1 MNNYNGILIVNK
13 PSGITSRDV
22 VNIVGKTLNTKKVG
36 HTGTLDPMATGVL
49 VLCLGNALK
58 VCELITANDKEY
70 TAKVILGI
78 ETETLDTTSP
88 IINTKKT
95 NITKEEI
102 EKVLNSFKGS
112 YLQEVPKYSAVKIN
126 GKKLYE
132 YAREGKEIELPKKMV
147 TIYDIQ
153 LISDITYYNDTTSF
167 YIKTTVSKGTYI
179 RSLIRDIGYKLN
191 TYGCMD
197 SLERTRQGIFNIDNS
212 YTLEEIKNNNYK
224 LLSIEE
230 SLPNIPLVE
239 VDNKTLFK
247 IRNGVKLKKFFDGDM
262 AIIKDKNKVVA
273 IYKNDLNESKL
284 FKMIDNS
291 YKD

>member
-22 VNIVGKTLNTKKVG
+22 INIVGKTLNTKKVG

-70 TAKVILGI
+70 IAKVILGI

-153 LISDITYYNDTTSF
+153 LISDITYYNDTTTF

-247 IRNGVKLKKFFDGDM
+247 IKNGVKLKKFFDGDM

-291 YKD
+291 Y

>member
-1 MNNYNGILIVNK
+1 MNNYNGILMVNK

-22 VNIVGKTLNTKKVG
+22 INIVGKTLNTKKVG

-70 TAKVILGI
+70 IAKVILGI

-153 LISDITYYNDTTSF
+153 LVSDITYYNDTTTF

-212 YTLEEIKNNNYK
+212 NTLEEIKNNNYK

-247 IRNGVKLKKFFDGDM
+247 IKNGVKLKKFFDGDM

-291 YKD
+291 Y

>member
-70 TAKVILGI
+70 IAKVILGI

-153 LISDITYYNDTTSF
+153 LISDITYYNDTTTF

-212 YTLEEIKNNNYK
+212 NTIEEIKNNNYK

-247 IRNGVKLKKFFDGDM
+247 IRNGVKLKKFFTGDM

-291 YKD
+291 Y

>member
-1 MNNYNGILIVNK
+1 
-13 PSGITSRDV
+13 
-22 VNIVGKTLNTKKVG
+22 
-36 HTGTLDPMATGVL
+36 MATGVL
-49 VLCLGNALK
+49 VLCIGNALK

-70 TAKVILGI
+70 IAKVILGI

-247 IRNGVKLKKFFDGDM
+247 IRNGVKLKKFFAGDM

-291 YKD
+291 Y

>member
-58 VCELITANDKEY
+58 VCEIITANDKEY
-70 TAKVILGI
+70 IAKVILGI

-153 LISDITYYNDTTSF
+153 LVSDITYYNDTTSF

-212 YTLEEIKNNNYK
+212 NTLEEIKNNNYK

-230 SLPNIPLVE
+230 SLPNIPLVQ

-247 IRNGVKLKKFFDGDM
+247 IKNGVKLKKFFDGDM

-291 YKD
+291 Y

>member
-1 MNNYNGILIVNK
+1 MNNYNGILMVNK

-70 TAKVILGI
+70 IAKVILGI

-126 GKKLYE
+126 GKNYMNMLEKV
-132 YAREGKEIELPKKMV
+132 KK
-147 TIYDIQ
+147 
-153 LISDITYYNDTTSF
+153 
-167 YIKTTVSKGTYI
+167 
-179 RSLIRDIGYKLN
+179 
-191 TYGCMD
+191 
-197 SLERTRQGIFNIDNS
+197 
-212 YTLEEIKNNNYK
+212 
-224 LLSIEE
+224 
-230 SLPNIPLVE
+230 
-239 VDNKTLFK
+239 
-247 IRNGVKLKKFFDGDM
+247 
-262 AIIKDKNKVVA
+262 
-273 IYKNDLNESKL
+273 
-284 FKMIDNS
+284 
-291 YKD
+291 

>member
-70 TAKVILGI
+70 IAKVILGI

-247 IRNGVKLKKFFDGDM
+247 IRNGVKLKKFFTGDM

-291 YKD
+291 Y

>member
-70 TAKVILGI
+70 IAKVILGI

-153 LISDITYYNDTTSF
+153 LVSDITYYNDTTSF

-247 IRNGVKLKKFFDGDM
+247 IRNGVKLKKFFAGDM

-291 YKD
+291 Y

>member
-22 VNIVGKTLNTKKVG
+22 INIVGKTLNTKKVG

-70 TAKVILGI
+70 IAKVILGI

-247 IRNGVKLKKFFDGDM
+247 IRNGVKLKKFFTGDM
-262 AIIKDKNKVVA
+262 VIIKDKNKVVA

-291 YKD
+291 Y

>member
-13 PSGITSRDV
+13 PSGVTSRDV

-70 TAKVILGI
+70 IAKVILGI

-247 IRNGVKLKKFFDGDM
+247 IRNGVKLKKFFAGDM

-291 YKD
+291 Y

>member
-70 TAKVILGI
+70 IAKVILGI

-153 LISDITYYNDTTSF
+153 LVSDITYYNDTTTF

-212 YTLEEIKNNNYK
+212 NTLEEIKNNNYK

-230 SLPNIPLVE
+230 SLPNIPLVQ

-247 IRNGVKLKKFFDGDM
+247 IKNGVKLKKFFDGDM

-291 YKD
+291 Y

>member
-13 PSGITSRDV
+13 PSCITSRDV
-22 VNIVGKTLNTKKVG
+22 VNIVGKTLNIKKVG

-70 TAKVILGI
+70 IAKVILGI

-153 LISDITYYNDTTSF
+153 LISDITYYNDTTTF

-212 YTLEEIKNNNYK
+212 NTIEEIKNNNYK

-247 IRNGVKLKKFFDGDM
+247 IRNGVKLKKFFAGDM

-291 YKD
+291 Y

>member
-70 TAKVILGI
+70 IAKVILGI

-179 RSLIRDIGYKLN
+179 RSLIRDIGYRLN

-247 IRNGVKLKKFFDGDM
+247 IRNGVKLKKFFTGDM

-291 YKD
+291 Y

>member
-22 VNIVGKTLNTKKVG
+22 VNIVGKTLNIKKVG

-291 YKD
+291 Y

>member
-22 VNIVGKTLNTKKVG
+22 VNIVGKTLNIKKVG

-70 TAKVILGI
+70 IAKVILGI

-112 YLQEVPKYSAVKIN
+112 YIQEVPKYSAVKIN

-153 LISDITYYNDTTSF
+153 LVSDITYYNDTTSF

-212 YTLEEIKNNNYK
+212 NTLEEIKNNNYK

-230 SLPNIPLVE
+230 SLPNIPLVQ

-247 IRNGVKLKKFFDGDM
+247 IKNGVKLKKFFTGDM

-291 YKD
+291 Y

>member
-1 MNNYNGILIVNK
+1 MNNYNGILMVNK

-70 TAKVILGI
+70 IAKVILGI

-102 EKVLNSFKGS
+102 EKVLNSFKGI

-153 LISDITYYNDTTSF
+153 LVSDITYYNDTTSF

-191 TYGCMD
+191 TCGCMD

-247 IRNGVKLKKFFDGDM
+247 IRNGVKLKKFFTGDM

-291 YKD
+291 Y

>member
-70 TAKVILGI
+70 IAKVILGI

-153 LISDITYYNDTTSF
+153 LISDITYYNDTTTF

-224 LLSIEE
+224 LLSIEK

-247 IRNGVKLKKFFDGDM
+247 IKNGVKLKKFFDGDM

-291 YKD
+291 Y

>member
-58 VCELITANDKEY
+58 VCEIITANDKEY
-70 TAKVILGI
+70 IAKVILGI

-153 LISDITYYNDTTSF
+153 LVSDITYYNDTTSF

-197 SLERTRQGIFNIDNS
+197 TLERTRQGIFNIDNS

-247 IRNGVKLKKFFDGDM
+247 IRNGVKLKKFFTGDM

-291 YKD
+291 Y

>member
-247 IRNGVKLKKFFDGDM
+247 IRNGVKLKKFFTGDM

-273 IYKNDLNESKL
+273 IYKTDLNESKL

-291 YKD
+291 Y

>member
-291 YKD
+291 Y

>member
-70 TAKVILGI
+70 IAKVILGI
-78 ETETLDTTSP
+78 ETETLDMTSP

-247 IRNGVKLKKFFDGDM
+247 IRNGVKLKKFFTGDM

-291 YKD
+291 Y

>member
-70 TAKVILGI
+70 IAKVILGI

-153 LISDITYYNDTTSF
+153 LVSDITYYNDTTTF

-224 LLSIEE
+224 LLSIEK

-247 IRNGVKLKKFFDGDM
+247 IKNGVKLKKFFDGDM

-291 YKD
+291 Y

>member
-22 VNIVGKTLNTKKVG
+22 VNIVGKTLNIKKVG

-70 TAKVILGI
+70 IAKVILGI

-153 LISDITYYNDTTSF
+153 LVSDITYYNDTTTF

-212 YTLEEIKNNNYK
+212 NTLEEIKNNNYK

-247 IRNGVKLKKFFDGDM
+247 IRNGVKLKKFFTGDM

-291 YKD
+291 Y

>member
-70 TAKVILGI
+70 IAKVILGI
-78 ETETLDTTSP
+78 ETETLDKTSP

-153 LISDITYYNDTTSF
+153 LVSDITYYNDTTTF

-224 LLSIEE
+224 LLSIEK
-230 SLPNIPLVE
+230 SLPNIPLVQ

-247 IRNGVKLKKFFDGDM
+247 IKNGVKLKKFFDGDM

-291 YKD
+291 Y

>member
-70 TAKVILGI
+70 IAKVILGI

-112 YLQEVPKYSAVKIN
+112 YIQEVPKYSAVKIN

-153 LISDITYYNDTTSF
+153 LVSDITYYNDTIATIPEATISG
-167 YIKTTVSKGTYI
+167 IEALKNVNT
-179 RSLIRDIGYKLN
+179 LIFGGMDRGIDYNPLINYLKSSNVENLICMPETGYKIGKELEN
-191 TYGCMD
+191 T
-197 SLERTRQGIFNIDNS
+197 SKNII
-212 YTLEEIKNNNYK
+212 YVETLEEAVIKAKEITKKSTICLLSPSAPSYNYFKNYIEKGNKYKELIKNN
-224 LLSIEE
+224 
-230 SLPNIPLVE
+230 
-239 VDNKTLFK
+239 
-247 IRNGVKLKKFFDGDM
+247 
-262 AIIKDKNKVVA
+262 
-273 IYKNDLNESKL
+273 
-284 FKMIDNS
+284 
-291 YKD
+291 

>member
-1 MNNYNGILIVNK
+1 MNNYNGILMVNK

-70 TAKVILGI
+70 IAKVILGI

-167 YIKTTVSKGTYI
+167 YIKITVSKGTYI

-224 LLSIEE
+224 LLSIEK

-247 IRNGVKLKKFFDGDM
+247 MRNGVKLKKFFTGDM
-262 AIIKDKNKVVA
+262 AIIKQKNKVVA
-273 IYKNDLNESKL
+273 IYKNDLKESKI
-284 FKMIDNS
+284 FKIIDNS
-291 YKD
+291 Y

>member
-49 VLCLGNALK
+49 VLCIGNALK

-70 TAKVILGI
+70 IAKVILGI

-102 EKVLNSFKGS
+102 EKILNSFKGS

-153 LISDITYYNDTTSF
+153 LVSDITYYNDTTSF

-191 TYGCMD
+191 TCGCMD

-247 IRNGVKLKKFFDGDM
+247 IRNGVKLKKFFTGDM

-291 YKD
+291 Y

>member
-1 MNNYNGILIVNK
+1 MNNYNGILMVNK
-13 PSGITSRDV
+13 SSGITSRDV

-70 TAKVILGI
+70 IAKIILGI

-224 LLSIEE
+224 LLSIEK

-247 IRNGVKLKKFFDGDM
+247 IRNGVKLKKFFTGDM

-291 YKD
+291 Y

>member
-1 MNNYNGILIVNK
+1 MNNYNGILMVNK

-22 VNIVGKTLNTKKVG
+22 INIVGKTLNTKKVG

-70 TAKVILGI
+70 IAKVILGI

-224 LLSIEE
+224 LLSIEK

-247 IRNGVKLKKFFDGDM
+247 IKNGVKLKKFFDGDM

-291 YKD
+291 Y

>member
-126 GKKLYE
+126 GKKLNEYE
-132 YAREGKEIELPKKMV
+132 REGKEIELPKKMV

-247 IRNGVKLKKFFDGDM
+247 IRNGVKLKKFFTGDM

-291 YKD
+291 Y

>member
-70 TAKVILGI
+70 IAKVILGI

-153 LISDITYYNDTTSF
+153 LVSDITYYNDTTSF

-247 IRNGVKLKKFFDGDM
+247 IRNGVKLKKFFTGDM
-262 AIIKDKNKVVA
+262 VIIKDKNKVVA

-291 YKD
+291 Y

>member
-70 TAKVILGI
+70 IAKVILGI

-212 YTLEEIKNNNYK
+212 NTLEEIKNNNYK

-247 IRNGVKLKKFFDGDM
+247 IKNGVKLKKFFDGDM

-291 YKD
+291 Y

>member
-70 TAKVILGI
+70 IAKVILGI

-153 LISDITYYNDTTSF
+153 LVSDITYYNDTTSF

-230 SLPNIPLVE
+230 SLPNIPLVQ

-247 IRNGVKLKKFFDGDM
+247 IKTGLYLKNFFDGDM

-291 YKD
+291 Y

>member
-70 TAKVILGI
+70 IAKVILGI

-212 YTLEEIKNNNYK
+212 NTIEEIKNNNYK

-247 IRNGVKLKKFFDGDM
+247 IKNGVKLKKFFAGDM

-291 YKD
+291 Y

>member
-1 MNNYNGILIVNK
+1 MNNYNGVLIVNK

-58 VCELITANDKEY
+58 VCEIITANDKEY
-70 TAKVILGI
+70 IAKVILGI

-247 IRNGVKLKKFFDGDM
+247 IRNGVKLKKFFTGDM

-291 YKD
+291 Y

>member
-58 VCELITANDKEY
+58 VCEIITANDKEY

-291 YKD
+291 Y

>member
-70 TAKVILGI
+70 IAKVILGI

-153 LISDITYYNDTTSF
+153 LISDITYYNDTTTF

-212 YTLEEIKNNNYK
+212 NTLEEIKNNNYK

-247 IRNGVKLKKFFDGDM
+247 IKNGVKLKKFFDGDM

-291 YKD
+291 Y

>member
-58 VCELITANDKEY
+58 VCEIITANDKEY
-70 TAKVILGI
+70 IAKVILGI

-179 RSLIRDIGYKLN
+179 RSIIRDIGYKLN

-247 IRNGVKLKKFFDGDM
+247 IRNGVKLKKFFTGDM

-291 YKD
+291 Y

>member
-49 VLCLGNALK
+49 VLCIGNALK

-70 TAKVILGI
+70 IAKVILGI

-102 EKVLNSFKGS
+102 EKILNSFKGS

-153 LISDITYYNDTTSF
+153 LISDITYYNGTTSF

-230 SLPNIPLVE
+230 SLPNIPLVQ

-247 IRNGVKLKKFFDGDM
+247 IKNGVNLKKFFDGDM

-291 YKD
+291 Y

>member
-1 MNNYNGILIVNK
+1 MNNYNGILMVNK

-70 TAKVILGI
+70 IAKVILGI

-224 LLSIEE
+224 LLSIEK

-247 IRNGVKLKKFFDGDM
+247 IRNGVKLKKFFIGDM

-291 YKD
+291 Y